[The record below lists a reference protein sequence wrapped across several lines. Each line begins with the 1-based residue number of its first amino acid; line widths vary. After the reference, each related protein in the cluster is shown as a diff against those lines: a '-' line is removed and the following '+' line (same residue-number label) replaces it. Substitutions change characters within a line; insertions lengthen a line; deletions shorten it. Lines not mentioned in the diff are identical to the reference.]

1 MDPISSG
8 ERPHPNPPPE
18 GEGAEEAVERI
29 ASEGPKG
36 TWAVAGLATFLV
48 VLIYVLFYFL
58 AYLPRGA
65 VQ

>member
-1 MDPISSG
+1 MSPMTAPKAPRETPASMQ
-8 ERPHPNPPPE
+8 
-18 GEGAEEAVERI
+18 AEDEAVERI
-29 ASEGPKG
+29 VREGPRG

-48 VLIYVLFYFL
+48 VLMYFLFYFL

>member
-1 MDPISSG
+1 MRLPMQPDS
-8 ERPHPNPPPE
+8 RHPE
-18 GEGAEEAVERI
+18 DEELERI
-29 ASEGPKG
+29 VREGPRG

-48 VLIYVLFYFL
+48 VLIYFLFYFL

>member
-1 MDPISSG
+1 MQTTDS
-8 ERPHPNPPPE
+8 R
-18 GEGAEEAVERI
+18 EEQALERI
-29 ASEGPKG
+29 VEEGPIG

-48 VLIYVLFYFL
+48 VLIFFLFYFL

>member
-1 MDPISSG
+1 MRHTMDPHALPDG
-8 ERPHPNPPPE
+8 ED
-18 GEGAEEAVERI
+18 EAVERI
-29 ASEGPKG
+29 VREGPRG

-48 VLIYVLFYFL
+48 VLAYFLFYFL

>member
-1 MDPISSG
+1 MDPVRHDD
-8 ERPHPNPPPE
+8 EDD
-18 GEGAEEAVERI
+18 AVERI
-29 ASEGPKG
+29 VREGPRG

-48 VLIYVLFYFL
+48 MLVYFLFYFL